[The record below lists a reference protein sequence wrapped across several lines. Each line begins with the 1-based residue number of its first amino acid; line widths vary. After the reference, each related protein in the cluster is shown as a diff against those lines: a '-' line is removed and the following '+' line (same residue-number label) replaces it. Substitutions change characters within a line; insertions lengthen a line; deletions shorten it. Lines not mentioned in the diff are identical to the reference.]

1 MSTAATCLLL
11 TVLIA
16 AFVGAFLHHLLHDR
30 SQP

>member
-16 AFVGAFLHHLLHDR
+16 VILGAFLHCILHDR
-30 SQP
+30 SN

>member
-16 AFVGAFLHHLLHDR
+16 TFVGAFLHHLLHDR

>member
-16 AFVGAFLHHLLHDR
+16 VFVGAILHHLLHDR